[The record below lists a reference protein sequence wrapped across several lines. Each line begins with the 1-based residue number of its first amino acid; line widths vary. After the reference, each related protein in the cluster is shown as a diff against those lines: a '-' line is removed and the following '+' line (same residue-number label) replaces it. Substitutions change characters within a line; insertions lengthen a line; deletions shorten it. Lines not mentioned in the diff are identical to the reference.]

1 MTERLQKIM
10 SNCGVASRR
19 ASEEMIAAGR
29 VRVNGVIVKTP
40 GVKVDLQKDI
50 IVVDGKRLESRLS
63 NIIFLISPKGF

>member
-50 IVVDGKRLESRLS
+50 IVDWKSRLS

>member
-40 GVKVDLQKDI
+40 GVKEDFQKDI
-50 IVVDGKRLESRLS
+50 IVVGGKSRLS